1 MIRALAR
8 LLLSLIFI
16 KGGADAF
23 LDPGGRPA
31 RVARFGIAQP
41 ERAVI
46 LNGATMVVAG
56 TALALGWLPRLAATV
71 LLGVLIPTTIVG
83 HPFWQESD
91 PQIRQTQQ
99 IQFAKNLGLMGGLLL
114 VLLEE
119 RRARPARSRA
129 QGG

>member
-8 LLLSLIFI
+8 LLLAVIFI
-16 KGGADAF
+16 KGGADTF
-23 LDPGGRPA
+23 LNPGGRPA

-41 ERAVI
+41 ERAVV

-56 TALALGWLPRLAATV
+56 SALALGWFPRLAAAV
-71 LLGVLIPTTIVG
+71 LLAVLVPTTIVG

-91 PQIRQTQQ
+91 PQTRQMQQ
-99 IQFAKNLGLMGGLLL
+99 NQFAKNLGLMGGLLL

-119 RRARPARSRA
+119 SRTKAARSRA
-129 QGG
+129 QS

>member
-23 LDPGGRPA
+23 LNPGNRPA

-41 ERAVI
+41 ERAVV

-56 TALALGWLPRLAATV
+56 TALALGWLPRLAAAI
-71 LLGVLIPTTIVG
+71 LLGVLVPTTIVG

-91 PQIRQTQQ
+91 PQARQAQQ

-119 RRARPARSRA
+119 RQAKTRGARLPGR
-129 QGG
+129 